1 MISFFEDILNQSK
14 TNQVT
19 YRGNGVTLIA
29 LGVTLIARTW
39 SNFDRSI
46 KVTPSVNKVNIVI
59 VNKNKLSFLSDK
71 KHLGECV
78 NKKKYFY
85 VYIFNMSNFDCNFQ
99 VTLVATTG

>member
-59 VNKNKLSFLSDK
+59 VNKNELSFLWRDFWDE
-71 KHLGECV
+71 KHVGEWV
-78 NKKKYFY
+78 NKKTKVFLCLY
-85 VYIFNMSNFDCNFQ
+85 
-99 VTLVATTG
+99 L